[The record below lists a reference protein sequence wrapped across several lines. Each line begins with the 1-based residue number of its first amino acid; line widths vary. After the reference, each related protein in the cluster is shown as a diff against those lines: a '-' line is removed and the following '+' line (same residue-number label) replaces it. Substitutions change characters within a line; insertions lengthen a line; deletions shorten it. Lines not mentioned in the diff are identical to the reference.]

1 LPRAGEGV
9 EPAWHSEPKST
20 PPVACDA
27 VWAAQQPTKHVAT
40 MCPRREPLLA
50 MEQRMTMLLKLK
62 LRRLAYWLS
71 ELSELG
77 ELDAQRASVGEQLHS
92 PRCPSISVS

>member
-1 LPRAGEGV
+1 
-9 EPAWHSEPKST
+9 
-20 PPVACDA
+20 
-27 VWAAQQPTKHVAT
+27 
-40 MCPRREPLLA
+40 
-50 MEQRMTMLLKLK
+50 MTMLLKLK